1 MGSRGIIAAV
11 VIAGLV
17 VIAGGSSARAAIGD
31 VISSFPSPGSP
42 PFGVTW
48 DGTNLWNGDD
58 GTDRIYEV
66 TRTGTVLSSFVAPCP
81 ELKGLAFDGTNLW
94 VACNNPDGVHEVTT
108 TGTLVSS
115 IPPPAANLKGVTWD
129 GTHLW
134 IVDGTTDL
142 VYEVTTTGT
151 IVSSF
156 AVPGTN
162 PRGITWDGT
171 NLWLADANTDLV
183 YELTTTGT
191 VLSSFPTPV
200 TNPRGLGFDGAN
212 FWLSDATSDTIY
224 ELEGPRSISGKIFV
238 DLVGDALDDGP
249 IGSAANPSES
259 GARVELYL
267 DGGDGIPDGGD
278 DSYQGFDISS
288 GTDGLYEFTGL
299 ADGTYWVTV
308 DSHGVDEG
316 PYNTGYSG
324 LDTWCEQTYGAVGAA
339 SFNGSWSFAGSA
351 GPFYGGA
358 RWDVSDDF
366 IITNS
371 LASGEHIARA
381 VVAGAAVVNVDF
393 GFSFNV
399 VTTTR
404 GTSTAKDPNAGAGQR
419 TVQGSLRQF
428 LTNAAA
434 HDYPSAMRFVPVA
447 PTNASGGGQT
457 WWSIAITEL
466 LPVVTADGT
475 TIDGTAYDAADGTS
489 PRNTNTATLGTGG
502 FVGTG
507 GAGLPQLDGPE
518 LEITDGAALLYGLDL
533 QADDATVRRI
543 GIYGFG
549 SVSHSTG
556 NIRAGID
563 ASTEFTGILIE
574 QNLIGSQAH
583 TFSDPDVAVPGS
595 GTVGSGVAL
604 RGVDAGI
611 LQDNLVGFVERLGT
625 TLGSNADDWTIRRNE
640 FRRNGLDADR
650 LDGLG
655 IGDGSTRAIVTDNL
669 FVDNQGTGVDF
680 FGGGG
685 SNTIRNNTFDQNGWG
700 GTETGGIRGLTSD
713 NTIDLN
719 IFQNNTGPGVLIVV
733 FDPAFPGA
741 GTPGLRN
748 RISRNHFIGNGANA
762 IDLQTTLDLIAPG
775 DGITTNDG
783 TMLGDS
789 SNPTVCGID
798 VNDGN
803 EGLDTPLIDLA
814 IFSSPTSMVQGRAC
828 PGAEVE
834 IYRAVADGDS
844 SDTLSGTDYGEGV
857 EWLAT
862 TTADGVTGAFSIGT
876 VPGLSPG
883 DAVSAI
889 AIDTNDNT
897 SEFSP
902 NFAVT
907 SLAIVKRAFQIDGT
921 PIANGSTLPSGTPVR
936 FLLYVDNPGLAVS
949 DVTLADVL
957 APTFSFRAESM
968 KVDNSLVSS
977 AVCPGGVCNEAAIF
991 AQVDGSGS
999 AVGDGDSVTAP
1010 IDADAASYDS
1020 GGATIDLG
1028 NGSNTDNAQLDLA
1041 GDRVWALVFTVVI
1054 Q

>member
-1 MGSRGIIAAV
+1 MRFRVTIFGLLLWVASAVGPPALAAT
-11 VIAGLV
+11 
-17 VIAGGSSARAAIGD
+17 GD
-31 VISSFPSPGSP
+31 VISSFGAPNST
-42 PFGVTW
+42 PFGIAW
-48 DGTNLWNGDD
+48 DGSSLWHGDES
-58 GTDRIYEV
+58 GFIYELN
-66 TRTGTVLSSFVAPCP
+66 TTGTVLSSFAAPCV
-81 ELKGLAFDGTNLW
+81 LTRGITFDGTNLW
-94 VACNNPDGVHEVTT
+94 TVC
-108 TGTLVSS
+108 
-115 IPPPAANLKGVTWD
+115 D
-129 GTHLW
+129 GTD
-134 IVDGTTDL
+134 V
-142 VYEVTTTGT
+142 VYELTRTGT

-156 AVPGTN
+156 IPPGGN
-162 PRGITWDGT
+162 PQPRGLAWDGT
-171 NLWLADANTDLV
+171 NLWLADANTNLV

-191 VLSSFPTPV
+191 IVSSFGTPATLERGLV
-200 TNPRGLGFDGAN
+200 WTGTHLWLASNTTDLIYKLTTTGTVVSSFSTPSSVPRGLGYDGTN
-212 FWLSDATSDTIY
+212 FWASDNNTDLIY
-224 ELEGPRSISGKIFV
+224 ELEGPRSVSGKIFV
-238 DLVGDALDDGP
+238 DLVGDALADGP
-249 IGSAANPSES
+249 VGSAANPPES

-288 GTDGLYEFTGL
+288 GVDGLYEFTGL

-316 PYNTGYSG
+316 PYNVGYSG
-324 LDTWCEQTYGAVGAA
+324 LDTWCEQTYGPVGAA

-358 RWDVSDDF
+358 EWDVSDDF
-366 IITNS
+366 IIVNS
-371 LASGEHIARA
+371 LVSGEHIARA
-381 VVAGAAVVNVDF
+381 VVAGAAVVDVDF

-404 GTSTAKDPNAGAGQR
+404 GGSSAQDPNAGGGQR

-428 LTNAAA
+428 ITNANAQ
-434 HDYPSAMRFVPVA
+434 DYPSAMRFVPVA
-447 PTNASGGGQT
+447 PTNGSGGGQT
-457 WWSIAITEL
+457 WWTIAVTDL
-466 LPVVTADGT
+466 LPAVSDDGT
-475 TIDGTAYDAADGTS
+475 TIDGTAYDAADGVS
-489 PRNTNTATLGTGG
+489 LRVTNTASLGTGG

-533 QADDATVRRI
+533 QADSATVRRI

-549 SVSHSTG
+549 STNFGTG

-563 ASTEFTGILIE
+563 ASTNFTGVVIE
-574 QNLIGSQAH
+574 ENLIGSRADG
-583 TFSDPDVAVPGS
+583 FSDPDLLVAGS
-595 GTVGSGVAL
+595 GTEGSGVAL
-604 RGVDAGI
+604 RGVDAGFMRE
-611 LQDNLVGFVERLGT
+611 NLVGFVERLGV
-625 TLGSNADDWTIRRNE
+625 TLGNSADDWTIERNE
-640 FRRNGLDADR
+640 FRRNGLGADR

-669 FVDNQGTGVDF
+669 FVDNKGTGVDF
-680 FGGGG
+680 FAGGG
-685 SNTIRNNTFDQNGWG
+685 SNTIRNNTFELNGWG
-700 GTETGGIRGLTSD
+700 GTETAGIRGLTSD
-713 NTIDLN
+713 NLIELN
-719 IFQNNTGPGVLIVV
+719 VFQNNAGAGVLIVV
-733 FDPAFPGA
+733 FDPAFPTA

-834 IYRAVADGDS
+834 IYRAIADGDA

-857 EWLAT
+857 QWLAT
-862 TTADGVTGAFSIGT
+862 AIADGVTGAFSIGT

-907 SLAIVKRAFQIDGT
+907 GLAIVKRAFQIDGT
-921 PIANGSTLPSGTPVR
+921 PIVNGSTLPAGTPVR
-936 FLLYVDNPGLAVS
+936 FVLYVDNPGLAVS

-957 APTFSFRAESM
+957 APTFSYRAESM

-1020 GGATIDLG
+1020 GGLTIELG
-1028 NGSNTDNAQLDLA
+1028 NGSNPDNAQLDIA
-1041 GDRVWALVFTVVI
+1041 ADRVWALVFTVVI